1 MGIIKDFIEILF
13 IIAAFRT
20 LKKSREEIKIEIESI
35 NTSTFI
41 FKWLFH
47 LVLLWLYWI
56 FKPLFPLMVVV
67 FIVLQISHGLWILI
81 NKESFFSTYD
91 KIPEII
97 DKIFPLA
104 YLLYFGYNFIAI
116 FISFLLW

>member
-116 FISFLLW
+116 FVSFLLW

>member
-1 MGIIKDFIEILF
+1 MGIIKGFIEILF